1 MTQDEEA
8 IMSSKDTGTV
18 SQQNRSNESRKGFF
32 ASIRRMTSTKVTA
45 SDRAALRSFARLGLL
60 ATSAL

>member
-1 MTQDEEA
+1 
-8 IMSSKDTGTV
+8 MSSKNTGTMN
-18 SQQNRSNESRKGFF
+18 QQNRSKASLKGFF
-32 ASIRRMTSTKVTA
+32 ASIRRMTSTAKVTA